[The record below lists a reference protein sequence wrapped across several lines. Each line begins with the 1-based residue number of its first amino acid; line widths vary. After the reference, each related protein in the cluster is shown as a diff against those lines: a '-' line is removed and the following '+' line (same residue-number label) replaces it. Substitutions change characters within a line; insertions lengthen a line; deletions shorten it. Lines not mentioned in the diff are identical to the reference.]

1 MTTES
6 TIEDKIRKS
15 LIDNFSDLIKQNYQA
30 IRTEML
36 ANDKCSFSFACCI
49 SQNADVIKADYA
61 LKITQKTI
69 KDERNDIFNINQ
81 TEIEFKDE

>member
-1 MTTES
+1 MTEELI
-6 TIEDKIRKS
+6 IENKIKKS
-15 LIDNFSDLIKQNYQA
+15 LVDNFTDLIEQNYQQ

-36 ANDKCSFSFACCI
+36 TNDKCSFSFACSI
-49 SQNADVIKADYA
+49 VQNADVINADYA

-81 TEIEFKDE
+81 TEIKFDE